1 MISIIKAER
10 GDPSVWKKVYER
22 EKQIAAE
29 FDIGVCML
37 RTTRRQQHRADVPA
51 TNPESYWQR
60 AVKLPFIDHLI
71 QETNDRLL
79 SQEDL
84 VS

>member
-1 MISIIKAER
+1 MDRLIEPAQEARVVISIIRAER

-37 RTTRRQQHRADVPA
+37 RTTRRQQHTADVPA

-60 AVKLPFIDHLI
+60 AV
-71 QETNDRLL
+71 
-79 SQEDL
+79 
-84 VS
+84 